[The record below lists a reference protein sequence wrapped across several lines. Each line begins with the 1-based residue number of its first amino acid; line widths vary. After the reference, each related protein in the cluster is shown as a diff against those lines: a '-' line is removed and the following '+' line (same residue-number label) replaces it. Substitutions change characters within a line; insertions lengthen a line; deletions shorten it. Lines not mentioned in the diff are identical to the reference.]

1 MLLCLL
7 PFAWGQAKIQVWG
20 SLMSQYLVYFI
31 ALFSLV
37 LFKIWFDFIAFYF
50 LLEYFTLNCLLL
62 YFRNE
67 YMVEGVLEQK
77 KEDWSK
83 YSTRIRRYE
92 TKICLYQVRSLA
104 RPVPTC
110 GTAVPPPRSLFCC
123 FSSSPSYSVVVLLLC
138 PCSCLDFKS
147 IVKL

>member
-1 MLLCLL
+1 
-7 PFAWGQAKIQVWG
+7 
-20 SLMSQYLVYFI
+20 MSQYLVYFY

-37 LFKIWFDFIAFYF
+37 LFRFDFILLQIYF
-50 LLEYFTLNCLLL
+50 LFESFTLNCILF

-83 YSTRIRRYE
+83 YSARIRRYG
-92 TKICLYQVRSLA
+92 TKICSPKVRSLA

-110 GTAVPPPRSLFCC
+110 GTVVPVPRFTIAA
-123 FSSSPSYSVVVLLLC
+123 FSSGPSYPVAAL
-138 PCSCLDFKS
+138 PFYPFSCLVSKS
-147 IVKL
+147 DVKL

>member
-1 MLLCLL
+1 MYLFPVISLC
-7 PFAWGQAKIQVWG
+7 FIGNC
-20 SLMSQYLVYFI
+20 LMSHRLVYFN

-37 LFKIWFDFIAFYF
+37 LNKIWFNYIAFYF
-50 LLEYFTLNCLLL
+50 LLEYFTLNCLLF

-67 YMVEGVLEQK
+67 YMVEGALERK

-83 YSTRIRRYE
+83 YSARIRRYG
-92 TKICLYQVRSLA
+92 TKICSPILRSLA

-110 GTAVPPPRSLFCC
+110 GTAVPVPRMLFCC
-123 FSSSPSYSVVVLLLC
+123 FSSGPSYPVAALQFY
-138 PCSCLDFKS
+138 PFSCLVSKS